1 MHHCHVHPKAFAV
14 GRCSVCKS
22 WVCGECSVKVSHQVY
37 CSRCLAKRDS
47 QARAAEVTPVSEQP
61 TQPPVRNPPLSYYRL
76 MVLSAVTLAL
86 CGIVFG
92 VLNVRQARDLSAQN
106 TSLKEKRIGLLGQIR
121 ERNREILEL
130 RARLDSLSGRAA
142 GAPVVRKS
150 VFVFRSDL
158 NVPPETEGIPISFD
172 NGTTQKRL
180 LCLTF
185 DGGDQANAAAE
196 ILDTLKSRNVK
207 ATMFLTGRFVK
218 RYPAVVSRIIS
229 EGHEIGSHTFSH
241 PHLTSFVQDH
251 TQTVLP
257 TVTEA
262 YLRHELVETD
272 SLFQSLFGAR
282 LAPLWRAPYGEYNRT
297 ICLWAQHAGFLHVG
311 WRQGRTWKLG
321 LDSNDW
327 TPDEETPGYHT
338 PQEVFDKI
346 VGLAQSPGTGIN
358 GGIILMHLNTARQ
371 QKDRQV
377 HSILGKLIDSL
388 ESGGYRFV
396 TVGEMLKE
404 SGVDITRLKRL

>member
-1 MHHCHVHPKAFAV
+1 
-14 GRCSVCKS
+14 
-22 WVCGECSVKVSHQVY
+22 
-37 CSRCLAKRDS
+37 
-47 QARAAEVTPVSEQP
+47 
-61 TQPPVRNPPLSYYRL
+61 

-92 VLNVRQARDLSAQN
+92 VLNVRQAHDLSAQN
-106 TSLKEKRIGLLGQIR
+106 TSLKEKRIELLGQIR
-121 ERNREILEL
+121 ERNREISEL
-130 RARLDSLSGRAA
+130 RARLDSLPGRAA
-142 GAPVVRKS
+142 SAPVVRKS

-218 RYPAVVSRIIS
+218 RYPDVVSRIIS
-229 EGHEIGSHTFSH
+229 DGHEIGSHTFSH

-377 HSILGKLIDSL
+377 HFILGKLIDTL
-388 ESGGYRFV
+388 ASGGYRFV